1 MARVFFPKVSKS
13 IPASSPHPEGTE
25 YMIAIGNEEWNG
37 NYYDVIKVQMVYNGK
52 ISGRKVPSYPIG
64 SDDAERVYKTIC
76 ELIKTQGE

>member
-25 YMIAIGNEEWNG
+25 YMIAIGN
-37 NYYDVIKVQMVYNGK
+37 DVIKVQMVYNGK